1 MKILYKERKLELE
14 EIKLQIKE
22 LQLRKKKITNY
33 IRICDYRANLKKKIK
48 KV

>member
-1 MKILYKERKLELE
+1 MNTLYEERKLELE
-14 EIKLQIKE
+14 EIKIKIKE
-22 LQLRKKKITNY
+22 LQIQKKKITNY